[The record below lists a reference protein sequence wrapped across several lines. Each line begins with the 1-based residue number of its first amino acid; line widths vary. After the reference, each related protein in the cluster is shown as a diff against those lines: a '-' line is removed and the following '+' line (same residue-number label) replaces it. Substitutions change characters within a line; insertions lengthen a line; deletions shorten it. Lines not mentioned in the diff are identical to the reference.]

1 MAAANPRDILPF
13 HAIFGFSL
21 LGLGVTCPSLAA
33 ELPLHAKL
41 VLGGMFMLLLVSHEL
56 HRSRVNKAIA
66 EANAKNQKV
75 IASNPLPRKFTLKL
89 MTEMQV
95 TPAEF
100 TDALSNPD
108 LLN

>member
-1 MAAANPRDILPF
+1 
-13 HAIFGFSL
+13 
-21 LGLGVTCPSLAA
+21 
-33 ELPLHAKL
+33 
-41 VLGGMFMLLLVSHEL
+41 MLLLISHEL
-56 HRSRVNKAIA
+56 HRSRVNKAID

-108 LLN
+108 LLNQWELRLKSAKKKAGALNLTLQVEYIGISSAHEISYDFEMLPEKRGT